1 LVFSE
6 ATNQGK
12 VKDKNILNF
21 PYSGYQDMEP
31 AMEDTPQTEVSPSLD
46 KAKSSSIN
54 NAKKS
59 VKIQKLKDKI
69 EEYKV
74 LERVIKSRYENLTK
88 NVAETRA
95 YFDKLALMYVK

>member
-1 LVFSE
+1 LVFNE
-6 ATNQGK
+6 ATDQGK

-31 AMEDTPQTEVSPSLD
+31 AMEDTPQIEVSPSLD
-46 KAKSSSIN
+46 KTKSSSIN

-88 NVAETRA
+88 NVVETRA